1 MNTEAFSVQDFKQ
14 SCKKES
20 GEGPTCIAEGR
31 RDRAKMLTH
40 HLVGERCHL
49 PFQLLEAEF
58 YNELSLYLSPS
69 NYSN

>member
-1 MNTEAFSVQDFKQ
+1 MYKISDKVVRRRVE
-14 SCKKES
+14 KEL
-20 GEGPTCIAEGR
+20 PVIAEGR

-69 NYSN
+69 NYYN